1 MTFAKY
7 QEEETWPRR
16 LVDKITLGFY
26 DSTYV
31 IDNFLLKLKITKLRA
46 CIIVIRQKLQLPFLD
61 NKRIKNLK
69 NNGTFYHMS

>member
-7 QEEETWPRR
+7 QEEETWARR

-26 DSTYV
+26 HSTYV

-46 CIIVIRQKLQLPFLD
+46 CIIVIRQKLQLPFL
-61 NKRIKNLK
+61 R
-69 NNGTFYHMS
+69 